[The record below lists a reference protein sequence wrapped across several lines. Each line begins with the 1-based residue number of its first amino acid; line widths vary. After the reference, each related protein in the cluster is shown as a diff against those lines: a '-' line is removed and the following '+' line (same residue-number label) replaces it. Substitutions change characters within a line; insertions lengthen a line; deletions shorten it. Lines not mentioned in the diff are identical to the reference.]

1 MPKTNIVKKVRLS
14 RGEQNARRSE
24 ELLEAAWTVFCDKG
38 YESVTID
45 DVAAQAGYSR
55 MPIYSLFGDKQSLF
69 FALWQRTIDRM
80 LAMLLNEMRDKVP
93 LRRKLNRL
101 ADVLEQS
108 SLTETAGA
116 GARLFF
122 VAQTIAQ
129 IGRASWRG
137 RVGPYV
143 EMSGGCVSL

>member
-69 FALWQRTIDRM
+69 FALWQLTIDRM
-80 LAMLLNEMRDKVP
+80 LAMLP
-93 LRRKLNRL
+93 
-101 ADVLEQS
+101 
-108 SLTETAGA
+108 
-116 GARLFF
+116 
-122 VAQTIAQ
+122 
-129 IGRASWRG
+129 IGRAAGRDRRG
-137 RVGPYV
+137 QYV
-143 EMSGGCVSL
+143 LSSVVA

>member
-69 FALWQRTIDRM
+69 FALWQRTIDRSEEHTSE
-80 LAMLLNEMRDKVP
+80 LQSLMRISY
-93 LRRKLNRL
+93 
-101 ADVLEQS
+101 ADFCL
-108 SLTETAGA
+108 
-116 GARLFF
+116 
-122 VAQTIAQ
+122 
-129 IGRASWRG
+129 
-137 RVGPYV
+137 
-143 EMSGGCVSL
+143 